1 MTYQTWQVKP
11 FPQGLQWAQGRVPAG
26 DGVISS
32 RWELG
37 DNVFRLTV
45 EAPNATTGTVAV
57 PTLGSTRVIYRDGV
71 MVWNGTAAVNGAVAT
86 ATADGYVAFSGITG
100 SHTWAWSA

>member
-1 MTYQTWQVKP
+1 M
-11 FPQGLQWAQGRVPAG
+11 PAG

-37 DNVFRLTV
+37 DNIFRLTV
-45 EAPNATTGTVAV
+45 EAPNGTTGTVAV

-71 MVWNGTAAVNGAVAT
+71 MVWDGTVAVNGAVAT
-86 ATADGYVAFSGITG
+86 ATADGYIAFSGITG
-100 SHTWAWSA
+100 SHTWAWSS